1 MAVKKIQMRPPDNN
15 YADVLHPETDT
26 TMVLLPDGSTLQD
39 QLVAPLASGSA
50 TALVIDM
57 PGITSYT
64 HCKLFQFIASANNN
78 GAASTLKVGN
88 LAARPIYLEGTA
100 STAPKLIA
108 GKLYTVWADNTK
120 NCFFLKASGSGN
132 AVAADL
138 LAGKTA
144 TTDNGPIV
152 GTMPINAS
160 QNATLE
166 ITGSAKPTKVV
177 PAGYTPGGTITAQ
190 LSSTLA
196 NKILAGN
203 NIGGV
208 NGTIPNYS
216 GQTKSLLNHSAAM
229 TVAVDPNDNRMG
241 VITAPNQL
249 MSPGYVDKTTKLT
262 LQLWGL
268 IPKNIKKGAVIGQ
281 YPGYGGGYMTGE
293 YDGKLDIETYLA
305 NLPTGYI
312 PLGFDET
319 EQLLYCAQDDVY
331 YKSAHCFDAS
341 GTKIKSVAM
350 NGNST
355 FAFVSVS
362 PNYLLFEG
370 AELTDKAGT
379 KLQSFYPGSMC
390 CYGAINEQS
399 RRFFGVA
406 GTASLSIYTMDLDT
420 GTLIKSV
427 RSPINT
433 YSASAHAFIPMSNGC
448 LVIGGTES
456 SYKSKMVYVKSDGN
470 IMSINGS
477 TDGFYPGLI
486 ASMCK

>member
-26 TMVLLPDGSTLQD
+26 TMVLLPDGSVLQD
-39 QLVAPLASGSA
+39 QLVAPLSYGSS
-50 TALVIDM
+50 TALTIDA
-57 PGITSYT
+57 PGITTYT
-64 HCKLFQFIASANNN
+64 HLRLFQFIAHANNG
-78 GAASTLKVGN
+78 GAATTLKVGT
-88 LAARPIYLEGTA
+88 LAARPLYLEGTA
-100 STAPKLIA
+100 NTAPTLIA

-166 ITGSAKPTKVV
+166 ITGSAKPTKVI

-196 NKILAGN
+196 DKILAGN
-203 NIGGV
+203 TIGGV
-208 NGTIPNYS
+208 NGAIPNYS

-229 TVAVDPNDNRMG
+229 TVAVDPNDNSMG

-249 MSPGYVDKTTKLT
+249 MSPGYVDGTTKLT

-268 IPKNIKKGAVIGQ
+268 IPKNIKKGTVVGQ
-281 YPGYGGGYMTGE
+281 HPFYGYGYMLGE

-312 PLGFDET
+312 PLGFDEA
-319 EQLLYCAQDDVY
+319 EQLLYCS
-331 YKSAHCFDAS
+331 KSGGSSAHCFDAS
-341 GTKIKSVAM
+341 GTKIKDVAM
-350 NGNST
+350 NGYSGYT
-355 FAFVSVS
+355 FSSVS
-362 PNYLLFEG
+362 PNYLLFKSY
-370 AELTDKAGT
+370 LTNKAGT
-379 KLQSFYPGSMC
+379 YIRSFYAGGGNC
-390 CYGAINEQS
+390 DFGALNEQS

-406 GTASLSIYTMDLDT
+406 GSTLSIHTIDLDT

-427 RSPINT
+427 ASPINT
-433 YSASAHAFIPMSNGC
+433 SSSSDSGHAFIPMSNGC
-448 LVIGGTES
+448 LVIGATAS
-456 SYKSKMVYVKSDGN
+456 PSRLKMVYVKSDGN

-486 ASMCK
+486 ANMCK

>member
-26 TMVLLPDGSTLQD
+26 TMVLLPDGSVLQD
-39 QLVAPLASGSA
+39 QLIAPLASGSA
-50 TALVIDM
+50 TELVIDM

-64 HCKLFQFIASANNN
+64 HNKLFQFIASANNN
-78 GAASTLKVGN
+78 GAATTLKVGT
-88 LAARPIYLEGTA
+88 LPARPIYLEGTR
-100 STAPKLIA
+100 TAPNLMA
-108 GKLYTVWADNTK
+108 WKLYTVWADNGH

-216 GQTKSLLNHSAAM
+216 GQTQSLLNHSAAM
-229 TVAVDPNDNRMG
+229 TVTVDPNDNRMG

-249 MSPGYVDKTTKLT
+249 MPPGYVDGTTKLT

-268 IPKNIKKGAVIGQ
+268 IPKNIRKGVAVGQ

-312 PLGFDET
+312 PLGFDEA
-319 EQLLYCAQDDVY
+319 EQLLYCAESGIYGDG
-331 YKSAHCFDAS
+331 AHCFDAS
-341 GTKIKSVAM
+341 GTKIKSLYK
-350 NGNST
+350 NGYGGSSI
-355 FAFVSVS
+355 VSVS
-362 PNYLLFEG
+362 PNYLLWSMSY
-370 AELTDKAGT
+370 LTDKAGT
-379 KLQSFYPGSMC
+379 VIRHFYPGNIC
-390 CYGAINEQS
+390 RYGAINEQS
-399 RRFFGVA
+399 RRFFGVT
-406 GTASLSIYTMDLDT
+406 GVHYNIHTMDLDT

-427 RSPINT
+427 KSPINT
-433 YSASAHAFIPMSNGC
+433 YSDSAHAFIPMSNGC
-448 LVIGGTES
+448 LVIGGTTS
-456 SYKSKMVYVKSDGN
+456 PYDLQMVYVKSDGN

-477 TDGFYPGLI
+477 TAGFYPGLI
-486 ASMCK
+486 ANMCK